1 MWNEQNLPIRD
12 IRHYRRSISTQY
24 YTRIGRGE
32 SLSVLVTTI
41 MLKDTAEICE
51 RPFLKLRGWF
61 KPQLT
66 GRMPAGSTGEA
77 QMDNKTLVKPW
88 RSGESSSNFQHQ
100 EWNCEK
106 TWSGCFPRSSDS
118 RTTAKFGAQDEWG
131 RDFVIGYA
139 WNVGRME
146 HGICG
151 FAMLGV

>member
-1 MWNEQNLPIRD
+1 
-12 IRHYRRSISTQY
+12 
-24 YTRIGRGE
+24 
-32 SLSVLVTTI
+32 

-88 RSGESSSNFQHQ
+88 RSGEKHGESSSNFQHRGTVKRPDQ
-100 EWNCEK
+100 AAFP
-106 TWSGCFPRSSDS
+106 GAQIAAPPRSLELKMS
-118 RTTAKFGAQDEWG
+118 GG
-131 RDFVIGYA
+131 DFVIGYA

-151 FAMLGV
+151 FAMLEV